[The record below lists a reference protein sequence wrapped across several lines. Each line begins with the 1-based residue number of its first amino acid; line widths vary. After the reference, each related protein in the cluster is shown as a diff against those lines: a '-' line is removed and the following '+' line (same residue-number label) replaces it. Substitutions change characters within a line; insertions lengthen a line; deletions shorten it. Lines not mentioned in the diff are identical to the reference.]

1 MSLTK
6 KRIDNVLKAISN
18 TKDPEMIR
26 IWERKLIQ
34 LFDKRKAKAYERSE
48 DQARM
53 VHQRSAGVGN
63 FNRINSINDCIYC
76 DDV

>member
-1 MSLTK
+1 MDEKWSNDMSLMSR
-6 KRIDNVLKAISN
+6 RIDNILKAISN

-34 LFDKRKAKAYERSE
+34 LFDKRKAKAYERFE

-53 VHQRSAGVGN
+53 VH
-63 FNRINSINDCIYC
+63 
-76 DDV
+76 

>member
-1 MSLTK
+1 MDEKWSNDMSLIS
-6 KRIDNVLKAISN
+6 RRMDNILKAISN

-48 DQARM
+48 DQTRV
-53 VHQRSAGVGN
+53 VH
-63 FNRINSINDCIYC
+63 
-76 DDV
+76 

>member
-1 MSLTK
+1 MDEKWSNDMSLMSR
-6 KRIDNVLKAISN
+6 RIDNILKAISN

-34 LFDKRKAKAYERSE
+34 LFDKRKAKEHERLE

-53 VHQRSAGVGN
+53 VH
-63 FNRINSINDCIYC
+63 
-76 DDV
+76 

>member
-1 MSLTK
+1 MDEKWSNDMSLMSR
-6 KRIDNVLKAISN
+6 RIDNILKAISN

-53 VHQRSAGVGN
+53 VH
-63 FNRINSINDCIYC
+63 
-76 DDV
+76 

>member
-1 MSLTK
+1 MDEKWSNDMSLIS
-6 KRIDNVLKAISN
+6 RRMDNILKAISN

-53 VHQRSAGVGN
+53 VH
-63 FNRINSINDCIYC
+63 
-76 DDV
+76 

>member
-26 IWERKLIQ
+26 IWEHKLIQ

-53 VHQRSAGVGN
+53 VH
-63 FNRINSINDCIYC
+63 
-76 DDV
+76 

>member
-1 MSLTK
+1 MDEKWRNYMSLMS
-6 KRIDNVLKAISN
+6 KRIDNILKAISN

-34 LFDKRKAKAYERSE
+34 LFDKRKAKAYERFE

-53 VHQRSAGVGN
+53 VH
-63 FNRINSINDCIYC
+63 
-76 DDV
+76 

>member
-1 MSLTK
+1 MDEKWSNDMSLMK
-6 KRIDNVLKAISN
+6 RRIDNVLKAILN
-18 TKDPEMIR
+18 TKDPGMIR

-53 VHQRSAGVGN
+53 VH
-63 FNRINSINDCIYC
+63 
-76 DDV
+76 